1 MNIRD
6 AHALT
11 VKAVDAQIDSIREF
25 LSSEDSSSI
34 LCQMHPID
42 SLFEIRTLRVGLPR
56 SRGNT
61 EIIRRIAAPGDLLL
75 VLNEQRAR
83 YMGADMDCEVM
94 CIDRFSNSRRGA
106 HTTYNIIWI
115 DEEDVLQKIDHPL
128 AYAIIQSLGESGIM
142 VVVGAPRRAINSP
155 LTMT

>member
-25 LSSEDSSSI
+25 LSSQESSSI
-34 LCQMHPID
+34 LCQLHPID
-42 SLFEIRTLRVGLPR
+42 SLFEIRTLRIGLPR

-61 EIIRRIAAPGDLLL
+61 EIIRRIAAPGDLVL
-75 VLNEQRAR
+75 VLNEQRVSLMAH
-83 YMGADMDCEVM
+83 GMDCEVM
-94 CIDRFSNSRRGA
+94 CIDRFLNARRGA

-115 DEEDVLQKIDHPL
+115 DEEDVLQKIHHPL
-128 AYAIIQSLGESGIM
+128 AYAIIQSLGEAGVM
-142 VVVGAPRRAINSP
+142 VVVGASRRSINSP
-155 LTMT
+155 LTMS